1 MTTAAVPSVTEDRRT
16 KSRIGLVVLG
26 AVASGLALGL
36 LLVLAVFVGGPEHE
50 ITGAALV
57 ALGTGFVLLA
67 LGSSRFSDQPQDWAL
82 RPGLATV
89 VVGVGLFALAPGNRA
104 LELAGWVWPALLLLL
119 VGWSFRAARRSL
131 HNWSRRVILYPAL
144 VVLALVAIGGLFET
158 ITEAISSNPP
168 LGGRTY
174 LVDGHRLY
182 LHCVGTGAP
191 TVVLVSG
198 LGERT
203 PSWAWVQ
210 RGLSSSTRV
219 CAYDRAGEGWSGGE
233 ENGRRFVSDLHGLL
247 RAAHIAGPYVLAG
260 HSVGGVYALIYA
272 GRYPGDVRGLAL
284 IDSSTPYQFDLPE
297 YPRVYAMLKR
307 LTSVLPPA
315 ARVGIPR
322 LVPAFGSLPAEARDA
337 ARAFGSSPRELRAD
351 RAELAELPRMFD
363 EAKAVTSL
371 GGRPLAVVT
380 ASAGQQR
387 GWSAAQDRLARLS
400 TDSAHRTVAGATHA
414 ALLEDERYAAISSR
428 EIGQVVQ
435 RVRLGA
441 EADR

>member
-1 MTTAAVPSVTEDRRT
+1 MTTAAVPSVTGRRRT

-26 AVASGLALGL
+26 AIASGLALGL

-67 LGSSRFSDQPQDWAL
+67 VGSRRFSDQPQDWAL
-82 RPGLATV
+82 RPGLATAI
-89 VVGVGLFALAPGNRA
+89 VGVGLFALAPGNRA
-104 LELAGWVWPALLLLL
+104 LDLAGWVWPVLLLAL
-119 VGWSFRAARRSL
+119 VGWSFRGAHRSL
-131 HNWSRRVILYPAL
+131 HSWSRRVILYPAL

-158 ITEAISSNPP
+158 IAQATSSNPP
-168 LGGRTY
+168 IGGRTY

-182 LHCVGTGAP
+182 LHCVGEGAP
-191 TVVLVSG
+191 TVVLVGG

-210 RGLSSSTRV
+210 RGLSPSTRV
-219 CAYDRAGEGWSGGE
+219 CASDRSGEGWSGGE
-233 ENGRRFVSDLHGLL
+233 ENGRRFASDLHDLL

-272 GRYPGDVRGLAL
+272 ARYPDDVTGLAL

-297 YPRVYAMLKR
+297 YPRIYAMLRR
-307 LTSVLPPA
+307 LTSVMPPF
-315 ARVGIPR
+315 ARAGLPR
-322 LVPAFGSLPAEARDA
+322 LVPGFGTLPLQARKAAAAFA
-337 ARAFGSSPRELRAD
+337 ASPRELRAD

-363 EAKAVTSL
+363 EAKAVKSL

-380 ASAGQQR
+380 ATVGQQR
-387 GWSAAQDRLARLS
+387 GWGTAQDRLAKLS
-400 TDSAHRTVAGATHA
+400 TNSVHRTVAGATHA

-428 EIGQVVQ
+428 AIEQVVQ
-435 RVRLGA
+435 RVRSRA
-441 EADR
+441 EANH